1 MLLCTA
7 GSYFLLEFFL
17 RYLKKS
23 VGDGAIKMHFKNVRI
38 QTESRVTADTMHL
51 AQPVVPLHSKSLSR
65 KILQQCHDTEEDL
78 QVMFQLSS

>member
-1 MLLCTA
+1 
-7 GSYFLLEFFL
+7 
-17 RYLKKS
+17 
-23 VGDGAIKMHFKNVRI
+23 MHFKNVRI